1 MLVDTHC
8 HINMMVK
15 TTFDIPLTKQNIEQ
29 ARTIVDDALQMNVD
43 RIINVGT
50 SLIESINCIQLAHAY
65 AQLFASVGIHPNDCT
80 DTWRQDIKGIEKYL
94 GDIENNKIVAIGE
107 IGFDKHYP
115 GYNLKRQ
122 MDAFKAQVELALKYN
137 LPIIIHTR
145 EASQETLMALE
156 EFKHDPLYGV
166 VHCFSE
172 NLDFAR
178 DVIKRNLLIG
188 IGGPLTYPNNTQ
200 LQDVCRNIPLEKIV
214 LETDAPFLPPQI
226 IRGKSN
232 SPKYIHAVAEFLA
245 KILEKPMQEIA
256 KQTTQNAMALFKLD

>member
-15 TTFDIPLTKQNIEQ
+15 KEFDVPLTKENIEQ
-29 ARTIVDDALQMNVD
+29 ARTIVDDALRLNVN

-50 SLIESINCIQLAHAY
+50 SLVESKNCIQLAQAY
-65 AQLFASVGIHPNDCT
+65 AQLYASVGIHPNDCT
-80 DTWRQDIKGIEKYL
+80 DTWRQDLKDIEKFL
-94 GDIENNKIVAIGE
+94 GNIKNNKIVAIGE

-156 EFKHDPLYGV
+156 EFKSAPLYGV
-166 VHCFSE
+166 IHCFSE
-172 NLDFAR
+172 DLDFAYE
-178 DVIKRNLLIG
+178 VIKHNFLIG
-188 IGGPLTYPNNTQ
+188 VGGPLTYPNNET
-200 LQDVCRNIPLEKIV
+200 LRHVCRNISLEKIV

-226 IRGKSN
+226 IRGKPN
-232 SPKYIHAVAEFLA
+232 SPQYVQAVAQFLA
-245 KILEKPMQEIA
+245 DMLEKPFEEIA
-256 KQTTQNAMALFKLD
+256 KQTTHNAKTLFKLD